1 MNLSVILFF
10 IGLWMYARYWR
21 KMCGKA
27 FCQYAAACC
36 GREEREKLMRY
47 AIIAGNRHATLL
59 YALTYPERFDKAR
72 PLRLFEFRGI
82 RCVFAGYYFPQ
93 RYENWLCDD
102 QSEFV
107 QKVYDFKEGR
117 DPCRNCFSQ
126 AFRVLSVTGDVTAMF
141 MPCST
146 SRRYHRRFSGIAA
159 FLESG
164 GYARSG
170 LDLICI
176 TEDRESKH
184 TSGRRSGVDTAE
196 SFAETVKIYEQA
208 KRYYDQLKAVNNLI
222 QDARKVRD
230 IILMVGDVSDIYVTN
245 FGKMM
250 NDGNFSPRELDAI
263 AFGYARLLEESNGV
277 LQDLRQVINV
287 STLSMTDKDRM
298 DVVDRCYYEMRR
310 YRNLVSYYT
319 NKNIAVSYLRA
330 RKKNDLDRV
339 MRLYGDETSKY
350 W

>member
-1 MNLSVILFF
+1 
-10 IGLWMYARYWR
+10 MYARRNAHESEVTPDRNRARLVRYR
-21 KMCGKA
+21 
-27 FCQYAAACC
+27 C
-36 GREEREKLMRY
+36 GRAM
-47 AIIAGNRHATLL
+47 GG
-59 YALTYPERFDKAR
+59 DR
-72 PLRLFEFRGI
+72 PR
-82 RCVFAGYYFPQ
+82 Q
-93 RYENWLCDD
+93 
-102 QSEFV
+102 
-107 QKVYDFKEGR
+107 
-117 DPCRNCFSQ
+117 PC
-126 AFRVLSVTGDVTAMF
+126 
-141 MPCST
+141 PK
-146 SRRYHRRFSGIAA
+146 YHQHVGQHP
-159 FLESG
+159 
-164 GYARSG
+164 
-170 LDLICI
+170 
-176 TEDRESKH
+176 H
-184 TSGRRSGVDTAE
+184 TSKTAVNTAE